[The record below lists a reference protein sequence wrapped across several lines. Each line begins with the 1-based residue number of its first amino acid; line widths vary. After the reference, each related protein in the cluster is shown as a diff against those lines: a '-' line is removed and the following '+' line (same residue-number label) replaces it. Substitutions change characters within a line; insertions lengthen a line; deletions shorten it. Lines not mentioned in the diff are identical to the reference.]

1 MNVQTW
7 PDSKV
12 SGLAVGEQLNILIS
26 PRHFSICDV
35 SDIVQNTN
43 CTVIY
48 GHWDMKSYVS
58 YSSISRGKSYQLV
71 ILPISIVWLSVYW
84 GDNCLL
90 AAMFSGSLRVFSLPS
105 HNEQAP
111 LSGKVENPWLKNG
124 PALDSGQSQSLPQ
137 DATLLMAGQ
146 HSLEST
152 SSSTIP
158 SDRLGLSEST
168 PIPAPDKRSN
178 EVSVGILLTV
188 GRSKV
193 NFMGLVASRRAL
205 YVVNLR
211 LALIIPYP

>member
-1 MNVQTW
+1 
-7 PDSKV
+7 
-12 SGLAVGEQLNILIS
+12 
-26 PRHFSICDV
+26 
-35 SDIVQNTN
+35 
-43 CTVIY
+43 
-48 GHWDMKSYVS
+48 
-58 YSSISRGKSYQLV
+58 
-71 ILPISIVWLSVYW
+71 
-84 GDNCLL
+84 
-90 AAMFSGSLRVFSLPS
+90 
-105 HNEQAP
+105 
-111 LSGKVENPWLKNG
+111 
-124 PALDSGQSQSLPQ
+124 
-137 DATLLMAGQ
+137 MAGQ